1 MRKIVFVF
9 ALMLSLFLVV
19 SCATTNVTEIDDYV
33 RVIEVNGASADDLF
47 VKANSWMVDAF
58 NNSESVIEYSDKQAG
73 MIKGKFMT
81 KEGDYF
87 NGYRKITAIITI
99 ETKEGKARL
108 SVVYNGNQKVS
119 LNNIWVEAS
128 GLPESVYAQYLA
140 TVEALGISLEH
151 ALNSKSAE
159 W

>member
-1 MRKIVFVF
+1 MRKTVFVF
-9 ALMLSLFLVV
+9 ALVLSLFLVV

-33 RVIEVNGASADDLF
+33 RVIEVEGASADDLF
-47 VKANSWMVDAF
+47 VKANSWMVDVF

-73 MIKGKFMT
+73 MIKGKFLT

-87 NGYRKITAIITI
+87 NGYRKITSIITV

-119 LNNIWVEAS
+119 LNNTWVDAN
-128 GLPESVYAQYLA
+128 GLPESFYADYLI
-140 TVEALGISLEH
+140 TLESLGYSLEK
-151 ALNSKSAE
+151 ALTSKSEE